1 MSLSK
6 EVKSLTNYLQSFC
19 VKQYTA
25 AVTAFRHRCH
35 QNQSNVNVTIM
46 ALSITINRSA
56 FILSHMTHISPELLL
71 SAALASSSCSDP
83 LRAAPLTVTA
93 LSQNQHK
100 RSTTPQSTVLNS
112 LSNNKRPASCN
123 VVAEQRV

>member
-6 EVKSLTNYLQSFC
+6 EVKSLTNYLQGFC

-25 AVTAFRHRCH
+25 AVTTFRHRCH

-46 ALSITINRSA
+46 ALNITIHP